1 MKIPKD
7 LKDREDFYND
17 LVQKCLVSREER
29 RNDYAIMRSYYLFG
43 CSPNEPPA
51 LFNKINPHLEQVA
64 SFLYSSET
72 TRFSINL
79 GATAPEGEA
88 QKIPALTHGI
98 NDRWLDSNAD
108 IVFGTALTWSLAFNS
123 TFVKLVNRNKQ
134 ILPYMVDPGSVGV
147 LREDMPVTDRQ
158 EAFVHTYYM
167 TKSDLYDRLYSHPH
181 RQRII
186 DEITAS
192 EKTEQAIPTGVD
204 RIIMSQ
210 VNPAIY
216 GNVNMNLEGYSRYR
230 ATVAEPVVEMREL
243 WVWNDETMDYQV
255 VTQAEPEVVIY
266 DREGEK
272 LFLKGELPFI
282 QLCPDPLYDYYWGA
296 SEVHKLVLL
305 QDARNKRVLEI
316 MDLLSKQVNPPTAL
330 MGFTGL
336 LDEKNF
342 TLNRA
347 GGLLAT
353 DMPTAKV
360 ERLAPNI
367 PEDVFREIEQI
378 DRMFEEASGINS
390 ILAGRGESGVR
401 SANQAS
407 QLARLGSSRIKK
419 RALIIEDALEKM
431 ATLYLKLMQRY
442 DDAKFRDE
450 AGLSF
455 IAEQF
460 TKDFTVKVDAHSNSP
475 VFMEDLRQM
484 AFNLRKVDA
493 IDNEDLLELLD
504 IPGKQLLKAKLKK
517 REAAKAAMP
526 QQPPPKKG
534 KPDLQEVK

>member
-1 MKIPKD
+1 
-7 LKDREDFYND
+7 
-17 LVQKCLVSREER
+17 
-29 RNDYAIMRSYYLFG
+29 
-43 CSPNEPPA
+43 
-51 LFNKINPHLEQVA
+51 
-64 SFLYSSET
+64 
-72 TRFSINL
+72 
-79 GATAPEGEA
+79 
-88 QKIPALTHGI
+88 
-98 NDRWLDSNAD
+98 
-108 IVFGTALTWSLAFNS
+108 
-123 TFVKLVNRNKQ
+123 
-134 ILPYMVDPGSVGV
+134 
-147 LREDMPVTDRQ
+147 
-158 EAFVHTYYM
+158 M

-230 ATVAEPVVEMREL
+230 ATVAEPVTEMREL

-431 ATLYLKLMQRY
+431 ATLFLKLIQRY
-442 DDAKFRDE
+442 DDAKFEDE
-450 AGLSF
+450 AGLAF
-455 IAEQF
+455 VAEQF